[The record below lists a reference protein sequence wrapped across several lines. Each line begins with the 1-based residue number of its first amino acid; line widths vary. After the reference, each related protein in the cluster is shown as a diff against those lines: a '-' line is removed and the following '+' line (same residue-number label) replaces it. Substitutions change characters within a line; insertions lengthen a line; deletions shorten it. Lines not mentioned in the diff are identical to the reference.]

1 MSEEK
6 PPETVEQEA
15 ATPETVEEA
24 PEGAPSDAPQ
34 QVAPEDVLAIFQQ
47 AVDQSGVE
55 GPLPNM
61 ILNLVGSALTQARQ
75 SGELKETRTG
85 GSVSASVVAT
95 PPNIELTGFEAGEAA
110 AAAATDAVGNAP
122 SEAGQ
127 NVVDLEQERVERAPR
142 EPTEFERTLQANL
155 TEAFQGYL
163 AEHVVDVDA
172 DEPEVNVDA
181 QYLQNHGPAMLASAF
196 GAFTRTI
203 VPEEIKVEVPS
214 GEGGEKKV
222 ALKLDLSGLLGNLTI
237 NPPAKNGDT
246 DA

>member
-6 PPETVEQEA
+6 PPETEEQEPSTA
-15 ATPETVEEA
+15 ENVEDSSGE
-24 PEGAPSDAPQ
+24 APQ

-61 ILNLVGSALTQARQ
+61 ILNLVGSALAQARQ
-75 SGELKETRTG
+75 SGELKETRSTG
-85 GSVSASVVAT
+85 GIKASVVAT
-95 PPNIELTGFEAGEAA
+95 PVNAALEGFAAGEAA
-110 AAAATDAVGNAP
+110 AAAAAQTAGDTP
-122 SEAGQ
+122 SATNE
-127 NVVDLEQERVERAPR
+127 NVVDLEQERAERAPR

-163 AEHVVDVDA
+163 AEHVVDPDT

-181 QYLQNHGPAMLASAF
+181 QFLQNHGPAILASVF

-214 GEGGEKKV
+214 GDGEEKKV

-237 NPPAKNGDT
+237 QPPSTNGD
-246 DA
+246 A